1 MLSDPIKII
10 YTSDFI
16 MTHEILLLFQT
27 LKSWQKIDK
36 KAVFI
41 SVVALEGSSYRRPG
55 VCMIMS
61 QDGEWIGAVSGGCVE
76 TEIERQS
83 QRVFQ
88 TGKAKIIVYDG
99 RFRIGCE
106 GIIHILIE
114 PVSITDELFTAF
126 EKHVEKRQSFIME
139 AWFYREVGEYGDV
152 GTMVVLNEKK
162 YTLNPSFTIDQIAE
176 QECFSQT
183 FKPLFQL
190 YIFGAEHDAV
200 QLCQAAKLLG
210 WEVIV
215 VASPDESKSC
225 EYFPGA
231 NSLISPTIDSIDTSG
246 IDGQTAV
253 VLMTHSFNKDVQYLL
268 ALKDTQP
275 AYLGLLGSNN
285 RRERV
290 LSMLLDYLPDILP
303 DFLEQV
309 HGPAGIS
316 IGAESASEIAVS
328 ILAEILSVI
337 RKQNPIKLSEKI
349 GSIHG

>member
-1 MLSDPIKII
+1 
-10 YTSDFI
+10 
-16 MTHEILLLFQT
+16 MTHEIRLLFQT
-27 LKSWQKIDK
+27 LKSWQELGR

-61 QDGEWIGAVSGGCVE
+61 EDGEMIGAVSGGCVE
-76 TEIERQS
+76 TEIERQA

-88 TGKAKIIVYDG
+88 TGKAKVIVYDG

-114 PVSITDELFTAF
+114 PVFISDELFAAF
-126 EKHVEKRQSFIME
+126 EKQVEKRQSFNME
-139 AWFYREVGEYGDV
+139 AWFYREVGEYDNV
-152 GTMVVLNEKK
+152 GTLVVLNGKK
-162 YTLNPSFTIDQIAE
+162 YSLHPSFSSDLITN
-176 QECFSQT
+176 QERFTQT
-183 FKPLFQL
+183 LKPLFQL
-190 YIFGAEHDAV
+190 FIFGAEHDAV
-200 QLCQAAKLLG
+200 QLCQASKLLG
-210 WEVIV
+210 WEVTV

-231 NSLISPTIDSIDTSG
+231 SSLIAPTFDTIDTSK
-246 IDGQTAV
+246 IDDQTAV
-253 VLMTHSFNKDVQYLL
+253 VLMTHSFNKDVQYLM
-268 ALKDTQP
+268 ALKDTSP

-290 LSMLLDYLPDILP
+290 LSMLLDYMPDIST
-303 DFLEQV
+303 DFLEQI

-328 ILAEILSVI
+328 ILAEIMSVI
-337 RKQNPIKLSEKI
+337 RHQKPIALTEKT

>member
-1 MLSDPIKII
+1 
-10 YTSDFI
+10 

-27 LKSWQKIDK
+27 LKNWQKTGK

-41 SVVALEGSSYRRPG
+41 TVVALEGSSYRRPG

-61 QDGEWIGAVSGGCVE
+61 QEGEMVGAVSGGCVE
-76 TEIERQS
+76 TEIERQA

-88 TGKAKIIVYDG
+88 SGKAKVIIYDG

-114 PVSITDELFTAF
+114 PVSLTDELFSAF
-126 EKHVEKRQSFIME
+126 EIQVENRHSFRME

-152 GTMVVLNEKK
+152 GTMVVLNGKK
-162 YTLNPSFTIDQIAE
+162 YALNPSFTIDQIAN
-176 QECFSQT
+176 QECFIQT
-183 FKPLFQL
+183 LKPLFQL
-190 YIFGAEHDAV
+190 FIFGAEHDAV
-200 QLCQAAKLLG
+200 QLCQSAKLLG
-210 WEVIV
+210 WKVTI

-225 EYFPGA
+225 DYFPGA
-231 NSLISPTIDSIDTSG
+231 NSLVSPTFDSIDTSQ
-246 IDGQTAV
+246 IDEQTAV
-253 VLMTHSFNKDVQYLL
+253 VLMTHSFNKDVQYLM
-268 ALKDTQP
+268 ALKDTNP

-290 LSMLLDYLPDILP
+290 LSMLLDYMSDIST
-303 DFLEQV
+303 DFLEQI

-337 RKQNPIKLSEKI
+337 RHQKPIALSEKI

>member
-1 MLSDPIKII
+1 
-10 YTSDFI
+10 

-27 LKSWQKIDK
+27 LKSWQKSCK

-61 QDGEWIGAVSGGCVE
+61 QDGERIGAVSGGCVE
-76 TEIERQS
+76 TEIERQA

-88 TGKAKIIVYDG
+88 TGKAKVIVYDG

-114 PVSITDELFTAF
+114 PASISDELFSAF
-126 EKHVEKRQSFIME
+126 EKQVENRQSFRMDSY
-139 AWFYREVGEYGDV
+139 FYREVGEYDDA
-152 GTMVVLNEKK
+152 GTMVILNGKK
-162 YTLNPSFTIDQIAE
+162 YSLHPEFTSDKIAQ

-183 FKPLFQL
+183 LKPLFQL
-190 YIFGAEHDAV
+190 FIFGAEHDAV
-200 QLCQAAKLLG
+200 QLCQSAKLLG
-210 WEVIV
+210 WKVTV

-231 NSLISPTIDSIDTSG
+231 NSLIAPTFDDIDTSE
-246 IDGQTAV
+246 IDEQTAV
-253 VLMTHSFNKDVQYLL
+253 VLMTHSFNKDVQYLM

-275 AYLGLLGSNN
+275 AYIGLLGSNN

-290 LSMLLDYLPDILP
+290 LSMLLDYMPDIST
-303 DFLEQV
+303 DFLESI

-337 RKQNPIKLSEKI
+337 RHQEPIALTEKI